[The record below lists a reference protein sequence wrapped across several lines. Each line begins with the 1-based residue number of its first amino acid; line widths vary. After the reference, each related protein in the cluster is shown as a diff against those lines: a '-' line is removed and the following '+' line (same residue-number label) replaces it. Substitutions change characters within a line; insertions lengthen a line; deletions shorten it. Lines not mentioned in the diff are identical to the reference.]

1 MVDDQSIAL
10 SAAALSPSV
19 GGREL
24 DVVVGEE
31 EEAVVVD
38 AVGLA
43 PGGHDEWVV
52 ASEDGNDIDALG
64 LELWELLD
72 VVWDVLGGAGW
83 GEGTWE
89 GEEDDL
95 LVGPLCEVC

>member
-1 MVDDQSIAL
+1 MINDHCIAT
-10 SAAALSPSV
+10 SAATLSPAEP
-19 GGREL
+19 GREL
-24 DVVVGEE
+24 AILVGKK

-38 AVGLA
+38 AVSLS

-52 ASEDGNDIDALG
+52 AGDDGNDVDALS
-64 LELWELLD
+64 LQLVELLD

-83 GEGTWE
+83 GEGAWE

-95 LVGPLCEVC
+95 LVGPLCKVC